1 MSNWIPRKNI
11 LPPIKRAIQATD
23 HSTYV
28 FYVTGE
34 AGEGKTILLRQVGQ
48 SLGSPDGIAAR
59 FPWAGLLDLYHSDVN
74 TPSGL
79 ETRISQAFNLYD
91 EFQRYRAQRD
101 DYTSRR
107 EAGVADTELETERT
121 RLAEVFAEC
130 FNEVTLHRRVVVALD
145 TVERMQYDR
154 DEIQELCELENQT
167 TTVLPWLLDQIP
179 RWQNCVVILS
189 GRPDPRLEKVLK
201 DLADDPNV
209 RYEHRKVGEFDK
221 EEIEDYFEAA
231 IYQFPAVAELDAA
244 FRRRL
249 GEWTTGRP
257 IRLELALEVVQHQ
270 LGFDRL
276 RQELE
281 DLPVAEAQ
289 KRIEERLIVNVMNGE
304 PDPSVRN
311 LLRFLAVARKGLDAE
326 LLHYLAG
333 DWDLTFCQQRLDEI
347 TPRAFIKRRPE
358 DGRVFLHDDMYDLC
372 DRYAPAD
379 VQALSG
385 RLAAWYDEK
394 ITVIDEQIK
403 ELGASRETEDRRKEL
418 QDRRKA
424 LQVESLIYHLRADPR
439 KGYERYIR
447 QADDAIQAAEV
458 GLDMRLRNEL
468 LAFLRSKSPID
479 KRILPPDSR
488 LRKEIACGFAP
499 QWAKRYSI
507 RGQNERAV
515 AVAEKAL
522 AANAPCRYDDP
533 GFRIIRA
540 DLTVRHAEA
549 LSYLGS
555 NETAVDLLRPV
566 IKEIEGGR
574 RPEELAEQEPRTY
587 AGWRRNQILGR
598 GHNDLGFAF
607 YSQGHYRL
615 ALQEYRAALPYF
627 RASDLLEETANTS
640 NNMGRVYAALYR
652 RSNAESLIDDSLEL
666 RQRLGREYRIAL
678 SLVTRGYA
686 HLSFG
691 EPHRARSMAE
701 RALGICES
709 LQTQRGIAQGSL
721 VLGRSLRQV
730 GALWVSGVY
739 EPAASRKLFGEAKRN
754 LERAIAL
761 YKDQVARPV
770 RLIEAHNEMGCTYRE
785 WSALERS
792 TSPES
797 GLARGLASRAIQDL
811 LASIRLAEKH
821 QKPVLLGDSCED
833 MAQVYFQRG
842 DYENT
847 DVWLNRAEEVVEPR
861 YKIEA
866 GAGLKDVPPEECV
879 EEFWQLMGKIELLRG
894 HLAHERG
901 LLEGQGKVP
910 RSAVEQMTQHYA
922 FAAAYFEQYAER
934 AIRLENTFKQV
945 YSRFKH
951 CKIEDLHY
959 VQTELL
965 PALRSKYHL
974 DPAALTEFF
983 ADTLGLVA
991 PG

>member
-1 MSNWIPRKNI
+1 MPNWIPRKNVFPRI
-11 LPPIKRAIQATD
+11 ERAIQATD
-23 HSTYV
+23 HFTHV
-28 FYVTGE
+28 ILITGDP
-34 AGEGKTILLRQVGQ
+34 GEGKTILLRQVGQ
-48 SLGSPDGIAAR
+48 LLGSHDGIVPHFR
-59 FPWAGLLDLYHSDVN
+59 WAGLQDLYHSDVN

-79 ETRISQAFNLYD
+79 ETRISQALD
-91 EFQRYRAQRD
+91 LHGEFQKYRAERD

-107 EAGVADTELETERT
+107 EAGIADTELEVERA

-130 FNEVTLHRRVVVALD
+130 FNAVTSKRRVVIALD
-145 TVERMQYDR
+145 TIERMQYDQ
-154 DEIQELCELENQT
+154 DEIQELCELESQT

-179 RWQNCVVILS
+179 RWRDCVVILS
-189 GRPDPRLEKVLK
+189 GRPEPRLEKVLK
-201 DLADDPNV
+201 DLADHPNV
-209 RYEHRKVGEFDK
+209 RYEHRKLGRFDE
-221 EEIEDYFEAA
+221 EEIEDYFEAVKD
-231 IYQFPAVAELDAA
+231 QFPAVAELDAA

-249 GEWTTGRP
+249 GEWTRGRP

-270 LGFDRL
+270 LGFDRM

-281 DLPVAEAQ
+281 ALDVAEAQ
-289 KRIEERLIVNVMNGE
+289 QGIEERLIVNVMNGE
-304 PDPSVRN
+304 PDRSMRD
-311 LLRFLAVARKGLDAE
+311 LLRFLAVARKGLNAE

-333 DWDLTFCQQRLDEI
+333 DWNLALCKQRLDEI
-347 TPRAFIKRRPE
+347 TPRAFIKHRPE
-358 DGRVFLHDDMYDLC
+358 DGRVFLHDEMYDLC

-379 VQALSG
+379 VQALSS

-394 ITVIDEQIK
+394 IAEIDEQLK
-403 ELGASRETEDRRKEL
+403 AVGASKETENRRKEL
-418 QDRRKA
+418 QDGRKA
-424 LQVESLIYHLRADPR
+424 LQVESLLYHLRADPR

-447 QADDAIQAAEV
+447 QTEEAIQAAEV

-479 KRILPPDSR
+479 QQILRPDSQ

-499 QWAKRYSI
+499 QWAKRYSM

-515 AVAEKAL
+515 AIAEKVL
-522 AANAPCRYDDP
+522 AASAPCRLDDP
-533 GFRIIRA
+533 GFRLIRVA
-540 DLTVRHAEA
+540 LIVQLAEA
-549 LSYLGS
+549 LSYLGR
-555 NETAVDLLRPV
+555 NEEAVDLLRPA
-566 IKEIEGGR
+566 IAEIEAAR
-574 RPEELAEQEPRTY
+574 RPEDLAEQQPRTFV
-587 AGWRRNQILGR
+587 GWRRNQILGR

-615 ALQEYRAALPYF
+615 ALKEYRAALPYF

-666 RQRLGREYRIAL
+666 RQQLGREYRIAL
-678 SLVTRGYA
+678 SLMTRAHA
-686 HLSFG
+686 HLAFG
-691 EPHRARSMAE
+691 EPHRARSLAE
-701 RALGICES
+701 RALGICEG
-709 LQTQRGIAQGSL
+709 LQTQRGIAQASL
-721 VLGRSLRQV
+721 VLGRSLRHI
-730 GALWVSGVY
+730 GALWASGVY

-754 LERAIAL
+754 LERAIAI

-785 WSALERS
+785 WSALDRS
-792 TSPES
+792 ASPES
-797 GLARGLASRAIQDL
+797 TTARGLASRAIQAL
-811 LASIRLAEKH
+811 AASIELAKKH
-821 QKPVLLGDSCED
+821 QETVLLGDACED
-833 MAQVYFQRG
+833 MAQIYFQRG
-842 DYENT
+842 DHEST
-847 DVWLNRAEEVVEPR
+847 DEWLNHSEEVVETR

-866 GAGLKDVPPEECV
+866 GAGLKAVPPEECV